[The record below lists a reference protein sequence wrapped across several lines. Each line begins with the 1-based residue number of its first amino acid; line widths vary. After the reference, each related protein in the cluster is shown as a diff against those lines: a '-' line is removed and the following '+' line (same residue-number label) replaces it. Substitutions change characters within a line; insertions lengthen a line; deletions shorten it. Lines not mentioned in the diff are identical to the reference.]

1 VAARSA
7 GEGARHEADAHGA
20 DDVSEPS
27 APAVGRRVS
36 NFELLF
42 VLVFVFGFTQV
53 TGIMIHGHHLD
64 PRNGLPVLEA
74 VTILGLFW
82 GVWTSYG
89 WFANQARADRGL
101 LRLGRALAMVLVFV
115 AALAVPNAFH
125 VAGGEPRSAVIL
137 VVCFAAVRVLHG
149 FLMFGAAE
157 GDPELRRQI
166 LVTGLSS
173 LPVTVA
179 VLVVG
184 ALLGGAAQVW
194 IWFGAALLD
203 AVIVAFTS
211 LGGSWRIH
219 SPSHWAERFNLV
231 VMLALGESVVSI
243 GVGVASRPLVWQVV
257 VGAVL
262 AIVGAITL
270 WWLYF
275 HRVSGGAEQALAA
288 RTGTARVDAATV
300 GYTYLHYPIVT
311 GIIITATG
319 IQLTMHAI
327 TSPEPLGWFG
337 GATLAGGVS
346 LYQLATVFF
355 WLRLTGQWRVVRLVV
370 AAALVPGVVLAAMLP
385 PLASLV
391 IAVVLG
397 IALTIVEARL
407 AKVVLPMPASVP

>member
-1 VAARSA
+1 M
-7 GEGARHEADAHGA
+7 
-20 DDVSEPS
+20 SEHP
-27 APAVGRRVS
+27 APTEGRRVS

-42 VLVFVFGFTQV
+42 DLVFVFGFTQV
-53 TGIMIHGHHLD
+53 TGIMIHGHQID
-64 PRNGLPVLEA
+64 PPNGLPVLEA
-74 VTILGLFW
+74 ITILGLLW
-82 GVWTSYG
+82 GVWTSFG

-101 LRLGRALAMVLVFV
+101 LRLGLALAMVLIFV

-125 VAGGEPRSAVIL
+125 PAGGEPRSAIIF

-149 FLMFGAAE
+149 FLIFRAAE
-157 GDPELRRQI
+157 GDAPLRRQI
-166 LVTGLSS
+166 LITDFSS
-173 LPVTVA
+173 LPVTIA
-179 VLVVG
+179 VLIVG
-184 ALLGGAAQVW
+184 ALLGGPAQVW

-203 AVIVAFTS
+203 AAIVAFTS
-211 LGGSWRIH
+211 IGGSWRIH

-243 GVGVASRPLVWQVV
+243 GVGVASRPLVWQVL

-275 HRVSGGAEQALAA
+275 HRVSAGAEHALAA
-288 RTGTARVDAATV
+288 RTGTDRVDAATV
-300 GYTYLHYPIVT
+300 GYTYLHYLIVT

-319 IQLTMHAI
+319 IEVTMHAI
-327 TSPEPLGWFG
+327 ASPEPLGWFG

-355 WLRLTGQWRVVRLVV
+355 WLRLTGQWLMVRLIV
-370 AAALVPGVVLAAMLP
+370 AAALVPGVVLAAMIP
-385 PLASLV
+385 PMASLV

-397 IALTIVEARL
+397 IALNIVEARL
-407 AKVVLPMPASVP
+407 VKTPAPVPVPVP